1 MNLLSDRLK
10 SSPVAVRVVPFF
22 IFLALTFAQNLE
34 SFGESGRYWIYFL
47 KTVVGAWMVWE
58 VRTFI
63 PEMRWAFSVPAVIAG
78 VFVFVLWV
86 GLQDFI
92 RTLGLNAD
100 TVVMKTTEPIKP
112 WNPHFAFAG
121 DPVLAWFFIVVRILG
136 SSLVVPPLE
145 EVFFRSFL
153 YRYIEKVDFQSIAIG
168 GFYPLS
174 FFITSVAFGFEH
186 HEWLAGILCGFVYQ
200 GLVCWKNRIGDAM
213 TAHAITNFLL
223 GLYVVGR
230 GEWKFW

>member
-1 MNLLSDRLK
+1 MNLLSERLK
-10 SSPVAVRVVPFF
+10 SSPIAVRVAPFA
-22 IFLALTFAQNLE
+22 IFLGLTAAQAW
-34 SFGESGRYWIYFL
+34 FGEAGRYWVYFL
-47 KTVVGAWMVWE
+47 KTVVGAWMIWE
-58 VRTFI
+58 VRPFI
-63 PEMRWAFSVPAVIAG
+63 PEMKWAFSVPALVAG
-78 VFVFVLWV
+78 IFVFVLWV
-86 GLQDFI
+86 GLQDFL
-92 RTLGLNAD
+92 RVLGLNPDAA
-100 TVVMKTTEPIKP
+100 VMKSTGGTP

-121 DPVLAWFFIVVRILG
+121 DPALAWFFIIVRIVG

-153 YRYIEKVDFQSIAIG
+153 YRYIEKTDFQKVALG

-174 FFITSVAFGFEH
+174 FIITSVIFGFEH
-186 HEWLAGILCGFVYQ
+186 HEWMAGVLCGFVYQ
-200 GLVCWKNRIGDAM
+200 GLVCWKNRLGDAI

>member
-1 MNLLSDRLK
+1 MNLLPESIK
-10 SSPVAVRVVPFF
+10 SSPVAVRVAPFA
-22 IFLALTFAQNLE
+22 IFLGLTAAQGW
-34 SFGESGRYWIYFL
+34 FGEEGRYWVYFL
-47 KTVVGAWMVWE
+47 KTVAGAWMIWE
-58 VRTFI
+58 VRPFI
-63 PEMRWAFSVPAVIAG
+63 AEMKWAFSVPAVLAG
-78 VFVFVLWV
+78 IFVFVLWI
-86 GLQDFI
+86 GLQDFL
-92 RTLGLNAD
+92 RVLGLNPAAA
-100 TVVMKTTEPIKP
+100 VMKDTGATP

-121 DPVLAWFFIVVRILG
+121 APALAWFFIVVRIVG

-153 YRYIEKVDFQSIAIG
+153 YRYIEKTDFQSVALG

-174 FFITSVAFGFEH
+174 FLITSIGFGFEH
-186 HEWLAGILCGFVYQ
+186 HEWMAGVLCGFVYQ
-200 GLVCWKNRIGDAM
+200 GLVCWKKRLGDAM